1 MPQYSWNTNQSIIQK
16 GKAILFC
23 MKKNC
28 DIEIQ
33 LFTNEYPPP
42 LVYWVQ
48 ALGDPY
54 FTSILDNGT
63 NEYSLPGER
72 YILM

>member
-1 MPQYSWNTNQSIIQK
+1 
-16 GKAILFC
+16 

-33 LFTNEYPPP
+33 LFTNECPPP

-54 FTSILDNGT
+54 FTTILDNGT

>member
-1 MPQYSWNTNQSIIQK
+1 M

-33 LFTNEYPPP
+33 LFTNVCPTP